1 MGGRKNVKEIHDVEN
16 VERTVIKRI
25 LKTLYDLQDIRLRL
39 ELRTKVSKYTLC
51 RNNHL
56 VPLKKEYLSN
66 PPETIICP
74 ICGAQARIVAIESP
88 KIISET
94 LDAVEEKEKEIK
106 RRLASFVKD
115 QILYKEYL
123 SKIRG
128 VGEVI
133 SAFLITFLDPAK
145 FDKVSGMWKYC
156 GLHVVNGK
164 APRRVAG
171 QKTDFNP
178 FARVM
183 MWRLGEGFRMQ
194 GRSYRFI
201 YELFLQES
209 REKHPDW
216 TMAHH
221 INHARRVTVKLFLS
235 HYYEVSRALL
245 GLPRRTPYPLIQNRE
260 KYIPPL
266 IDEGSENEM
275 LEFFRSY
282 ALIKEPWAEQKF
294 LDYVRKIDEWWIRRG
309 KKTS

>member
-1 MGGRKNVKEIHDVEN
+1 L
-16 VERTVIKRI
+16 T
-25 LKTLYDLQDIRLRL
+25 
-39 ELRTKVSKYTLC
+39 
-51 RNNHL
+51 
-56 VPLKKEYLSN
+56 N
-66 PPETIICP
+66 PPETVICP
-74 ICGAQARIVAIESP
+74 ICGAQAKIVTIESP
-88 KIISET
+88 KIITET
-94 LDAVEEKEKEIK
+94 LEAVEEKEKEIK

-128 VGEVI
+128 VGEVMA
-133 SAFLITFLDPAK
+133 AFLITFLDPAK

-164 APRRVAG
+164 APRRIAG

-183 MWRLGEGFRMQ
+183 MWRLGEGIRMQ

-209 REKHPDW
+209 KEKHPDW

-245 GLPRRTPYPLIQNRE
+245 GLPRRIPYPLMLNRE

-266 IDEGSENEM
+266 IDEGSLSEKI
-275 LEFFRSY
+275 EFFDKY
-282 ALIKEPWAEQKF
+282 ALIKEDWAKNKYIDLVKAIDQWWSS
-294 LDYVRKIDEWWIRRG
+294 RK
-309 KKTS
+309 K